1 MTDWVIFFFPLR
13 LTIIPEED
21 NMKATV
27 LPESNFGKQEL
38 LINDEDKNNFGE
50 GRGDLCIHVSSV

>member
-1 MTDWVIFFFPLR
+1 MS
-13 LTIIPEED
+13 IIPEED

-38 LINDEDKNNFGE
+38 LINDEDKNILGD
-50 GRGDLCIHVSSV
+50 GRGDLCIGSV

>member
-1 MTDWVIFFFPLR
+1 MS
-13 LTIIPEED
+13 IIPEED

-38 LINDEDKNNFGE
+38 LINDNIDKYNSGE
-50 GRGDLCIHVSSV
+50 GWGDLCIGSV

>member
-1 MTDWVIFFFPLR
+1 MTDWVFFFFPVWLP
-13 LTIIPEED
+13 IIPEED

-38 LINDEDKNNFGE
+38 LINDEDKNKFGD
-50 GRGDLCIHVSSV
+50 GRGDLCIGSD